1 MARIVQH
8 RRGTTAEVAG
18 ITGAAGELF
27 VDTSK
32 VTLVVMDGIL
42 QGGVPLATE
51 TSVTQLSSTVVGV
64 IVNVSSVSSVASTAN
79 SKADS
84 ISSNVNT
91 ISSNVNTISST
102 LATVSSQVGVNT
114 ASIGSMSATSLSLSS
129 TVANITVPTGTT
141 TTLGIVRPNNSS
153 INISANGVL
162 SLGSSVSTNWTFA
175 EVGGSLVFYYA
186 GTARLKF
193 NSDGSVVTA
202 GNITGFG
209 SV

>member
-32 VTLVVMDGIL
+32 VTVVVMDGIL

-64 IVNVSSVSSVASTAN
+64 IANVSSVSSVAATASN
-79 SKADS
+79 KADS
-84 ISSNVNT
+84 
-91 ISSNVNTISST
+91 ISST

-114 ASIGSMSATSLSLSS
+114 ASIGSMSATLLSLSS
-129 TVANITVPTGTT
+129 TVANISVPTGTT

-162 SLGSSVSTNWTFA
+162 SLGSSVTTNWTFA
-175 EVGGSLVFYYA
+175 ETAGSLVFYYA
-186 GTARLKF
+186 GTAKLKF
-193 NSDGSVVTA
+193 NSDGSVVA
-202 GNITGFG
+202 VSNITAYGT
-209 SV
+209 V

>member
-64 IVNVSSVSSVASTAN
+64 IANVSSVSSVASTAN

-84 ISSNVNT
+84 ISS
-91 ISSNVNTISST
+91 T

-114 ASIGSMSATSLSLSS
+114 ASIGSVSSRLLTLSS
-129 TVANITVPTGTT
+129 TVANISVPTGTT

-162 SLGSSVSTNWTFA
+162 SLGSSVTTNWTFA
-175 EVGGSLVFYYA
+175 EVAGSLVFYYA

-193 NSDGSVVTA
+193 NSDGSVVA
-202 GNITGFG
+202 VSNITAFG
-209 SV
+209 TV

>member
-32 VTLVVMDGIL
+32 VTVVVMDGIL

-64 IVNVSSVSSVASTAN
+64 IANVSSVSSVAATASN
-79 SKADS
+79 KADS
-84 ISSNVNT
+84 
-91 ISSNVNTISST
+91 ISST
-102 LATVSSQVGVNT
+102 LATVSSQVGVNS
-114 ASIGSMSATSLSLSS
+114 ASIGSLSATLLSLSS
-129 TVANITVPTGTT
+129 TVANISVPTGTT

-162 SLGSSVSTNWTFA
+162 SLGSSVTTNWTFA
-175 EVGGSLVFYYA
+175 EVSGSLVFYYA

-193 NSDGSVVTA
+193 NSDGSIVSVS
-202 GNITGFG
+202 NITAYGT
-209 SV
+209 V

>member
-84 ISSNVNT
+84 ISS
-91 ISSNVNTISST
+91 T

-114 ASIGSMSATSLSLSS
+114 ASIGSMSATLLSLSS
-129 TVANITVPTGTT
+129 TVANISVPTGTT

-175 EVGGSLVFYYA
+175 EVGGSLVFYHA

-193 NSDGSVVTA
+193 NSDGSIVAVS
-202 GNITGFG
+202 NITAYGT
-209 SV
+209 V

>member
-1 MARIVQH
+1 MPRIVQH

-64 IVNVSSVSSVASTAN
+64 IANVSSVSSVASTAN

-84 ISSNVNT
+84 ISS
-91 ISSNVNTISST
+91 T

-114 ASIGSMSATSLSLSS
+114 ASIGSVSSRLLSLSS
-129 TVANITVPTGTT
+129 TVANISVPTGTT

-162 SLGSSVSTNWTFA
+162 SLGSSVTTNWTFA

-193 NSDGSVVTA
+193 NSDGSVVA
-202 GNITGFG
+202 SSNITAYGT
-209 SV
+209 V

>member
-8 RRGTTAEVAG
+8 RRGTTGEVAG

-32 VTLVVMDGIL
+32 VTVVVMDGIL

-64 IVNVSSVSSVASTAN
+64 IANVSSVSSVAATASN
-79 SKADS
+79 KADS
-84 ISSNVNT
+84 
-91 ISSNVNTISST
+91 ISST

-114 ASIGSMSATSLSLSS
+114 ARIGSLSSNLNSLSS
-129 TVANITVPTGTT
+129 TVSNISVPTGTT

-162 SLGSSVSTNWTFA
+162 SLGSSVTTNWTFA
-175 EVGGSLVFYYA
+175 EVAGSLVFYYA

-193 NSDGSVVTA
+193 NSDGSVVA
-202 GNITGFG
+202 VSNITAFG
-209 SV
+209 TV

>member
-1 MARIVQH
+1 MPRIVQH
-8 RRGTTAEVAG
+8 RRGTTAQVAG

-32 VTLVVMDGIL
+32 VTVVVMDGIL

-51 TSVTQLSSTVVGV
+51 TSVTQLSSVVVG
-64 IVNVSSVSSVASTAN
+64 IQSDVSTVSSVAATAN

-84 ISSNVNT
+84 
-91 ISSNVNTISST
+91 ISST
-102 LATVSSQVGVNT
+102 LATVSSQVGINT
-114 ASIGSMSATSLSLSS
+114 ASIGSMSATLLSLSS
-129 TVANITVPTGTT
+129 TVANISVPTGTT
-141 TTLGIVRPNNSS
+141 TTLGIVRPDNSS

-175 EVGGSLVFYYA
+175 ETAGSLVFYYA

-193 NSDGSVVTA
+193 NSDGSIVSVN
-202 GNITGFG
+202 NITAYGT
-209 SV
+209 V

>member
-91 ISSNVNTISST
+91 ISST

-114 ASIGSMSATSLSLSS
+114 ASIGSMSATLLSLSS
-129 TVANITVPTGTT
+129 TVANISVPTGTT

-162 SLGSSVSTNWTFA
+162 SLGSSVTTNWTFA
-175 EVGGSLVFYYA
+175 EVAGSLVFYYA

-193 NSDGSVVTA
+193 NSDGSIVSVN
-202 GNITGFG
+202 NITAYGT
-209 SV
+209 V

>member
-8 RRGTTAEVAG
+8 RRGTTADVAG

-64 IVNVSSVSSVASTAN
+64 IANVSSVSSVAATASN
-79 SKADS
+79 KADS
-84 ISSNVNT
+84 
-91 ISSNVNTISST
+91 ISST

-114 ASIGSMSATSLSLSS
+114 ASIGSMSATLLSISS
-129 TVANITVPTGTT
+129 TVANISVPTGTT

-162 SLGSSVSTNWTFA
+162 SLGSSVTTNWTFA
-175 EVGGSLVFYYA
+175 EVAGSLVFYYA

-193 NSDGSVVTA
+193 NSDGSVVA
-202 GNITGFG
+202 VSNITAFG
-209 SV
+209 TV

>member
-64 IVNVSSVSSVASTAN
+64 IADVSSISSVAATASN
-79 SKADS
+79 KADS
-84 ISSNVNT
+84 
-91 ISSNVNTISST
+91 ISST
-102 LATVSSQVGVNT
+102 LATVSSQVGVNS
-114 ASIGSMSATSLSLSS
+114 ASIGSMSATLLSLSS

-141 TTLGIVRPNNSS
+141 TTLGIVRPNNTS
-153 INISANGVL
+153 INISTNGVL
-162 SLGSSVSTNWTFA
+162 SLGSSITAAWTIQEVSGA
-175 EVGGSLVFYYA
+175 LVFYHN

-193 NSDGSVVTA
+193 NSDGSIVAVS
-202 GNITGFG
+202 NITAFG
-209 SV
+209 TV

>member
-1 MARIVQH
+1 MPRIVQH

-32 VTLVVMDGIL
+32 VTVVVMDGIL

-51 TSVTQLSSTVVGV
+51 TSVVSLSSTVASISSVVGTLQS
-64 IVNVSSVSSVASTAN
+64 NVSSL
-79 SKADS
+79 
-84 ISSNVNT
+84 
-91 ISSNVNTISST
+91 SST
-102 LATVSSQVGVNT
+102 LTAVSSQVVTNT
-114 ASIGSMSATSLSLSS
+114 ASIGSLSSNLNSLSS
-129 TVANITVPTGTT
+129 TVSNISVPTGTT

-175 EVGGSLVFYYA
+175 ETAGSLVFYYA

-193 NSDGSVVTA
+193 NSDGSIVSVS
-202 GNITGFG
+202 NITAYGT
-209 SV
+209 V

>member
-64 IVNVSSVSSVASTAN
+64 IANVSSVSSVASTAN
-79 SKADS
+79 GKADS
-84 ISSNVNT
+84 

-102 LATVSSQVGVNT
+102 LATVSSQVGVNS
-114 ASIGSMSATSLSLSS
+114 ASIGNLSATLLSLSS
-129 TVANITVPTGTT
+129 TVANISVPTGTT

-175 EVGGSLVFYYA
+175 ETAGSLVFYYA

-193 NSDGSVVTA
+193 NSDGSIVSVS
-202 GNITGFG
+202 NITAFG
-209 SV
+209 TV

>member
-32 VTLVVMDGIL
+32 VTVVVMDGIL

-64 IVNVSSVSSVASTAN
+64 IANVSSVSSVAATASN
-79 SKADS
+79 KADS
-84 ISSNVNT
+84 
-91 ISSNVNTISST
+91 ISST
-102 LATVSSQVGVNT
+102 LATVSSQVGVNS
-114 ASIGSMSATSLSLSS
+114 ASIGSLSATLLSLSS
-129 TVANITVPTGTT
+129 TVANISVPTGTT

-162 SLGSSVSTNWTFA
+162 SLGSSVTTNWTFA
-175 EVGGSLVFYYA
+175 EVAGSLVFYYA

-193 NSDGSVVTA
+193 NSDGSVVA
-202 GNITGFG
+202 VSNITAFG
-209 SV
+209 TV

>member
-1 MARIVQH
+1 MPRIVQH

-32 VTLVVMDGIL
+32 VTLVVMDGVL

-64 IVNVSSVSSVASTAN
+64 IANVTSVSSVANQATVAVSSVSSTV
-79 SKADS
+79 
-84 ISSNVNT
+84 
-91 ISSNVNTISST
+91 ST
-102 LATVSSQVGVNT
+102 LNT
-114 ASIGSMSATSLSLSS
+114 QLNSLSS
-129 TVANITVPTGTT
+129 TVANISVPTGTT

-153 INISANGVL
+153 INITNGVL
-162 SLGSSVSTNWTFA
+162 SLGSSITSAWTIQ
-175 EVGGSLVFYYA
+175 ELSGSLVFYHN

-193 NSDGSVVTA
+193 NSDGSIVA
-202 GNITGFG
+202 ANNITAYGT
-209 SV
+209 V

>member
-51 TSVTQLSSTVVGV
+51 TSVTQLSSVVVG
-64 IVNVSSVSSVASTAN
+64 IQSDVSSVSSIAATAN

-84 ISSNVNT
+84 
-91 ISSNVNTISST
+91 ISST

-114 ASIGSMSATSLSLSS
+114 ASIGSMSATLLSLSS
-129 TVANITVPTGTT
+129 TVANISVPTGTT
-141 TTLGIVRPNNSS
+141 TTLGIVRPDNSS

-162 SLGSSVSTNWTFA
+162 SLGSSVTTNWTFA
-175 EVGGSLVFYYA
+175 EVAGSLVFYYA

-193 NSDGSVVTA
+193 NSDGSVVA
-202 GNITGFG
+202 SSNITAYGT
-209 SV
+209 V

>member
-32 VTLVVMDGIL
+32 VTVVVMDGIL

-64 IVNVSSVSSVASTAN
+64 IANVSSVSSVAATASN
-79 SKADS
+79 KADS
-84 ISSNVNT
+84 
-91 ISSNVNTISST
+91 ISST

-114 ASIGSMSATSLSLSS
+114 ARIGSLSSNLNSLSS
-129 TVANITVPTGTT
+129 TVSNISVPTGTT

-162 SLGSSVSTNWTFA
+162 SLGSSVTTNWTFA
-175 EVGGSLVFYYA
+175 EVAGSLVFYYA
-186 GTARLKF
+186 GTAKLKF
-193 NSDGSVVTA
+193 NSDGSVVA
-202 GNITGFG
+202 VSNITAFG
-209 SV
+209 TV

>member
-32 VTLVVMDGIL
+32 VTVVVMDGIL

-64 IVNVSSVSSVASTAN
+64 IANVSSVSSVAATASN
-79 SKADS
+79 KADS
-84 ISSNVNT
+84 
-91 ISSNVNTISST
+91 ISST

-114 ASIGSMSATSLSLSS
+114 ARIGSLSSNLNSLSS
-129 TVANITVPTGTT
+129 TVSNISVPTGTT

-162 SLGSSVSTNWTFA
+162 SLGSSVTTNWTFA
-175 EVGGSLVFYYA
+175 EVAGSLVFYYA

-193 NSDGSVVTA
+193 NSDGSIVSVS
-202 GNITGFG
+202 NITAFG
-209 SV
+209 TV

>member
-32 VTLVVMDGIL
+32 VTVVVMDGIL

-64 IVNVSSVSSVASTAN
+64 IANVSSVSSVAATASN
-79 SKADS
+79 KADS
-84 ISSNVNT
+84 
-91 ISSNVNTISST
+91 ISST

-114 ASIGSMSATSLSLSS
+114 ARISSLSSNLNSLSS
-129 TVANITVPTGTT
+129 TVSNISVPTGTT

-162 SLGSSVSTNWTFA
+162 SLGSSVTTNWTFA
-175 EVGGSLVFYYA
+175 EVAGSLVFYYA

-193 NSDGSVVTA
+193 NSDGSIVSVS
-202 GNITGFG
+202 NITAFG
-209 SV
+209 TV

>member
-32 VTLVVMDGIL
+32 VTVVVMDGIL

-64 IVNVSSVSSVASTAN
+64 IANVSSVSSVAATASN
-79 SKADS
+79 KADS
-84 ISSNVNT
+84 
-91 ISSNVNTISST
+91 ISST
-102 LATVSSQVGVNT
+102 LATVSSQVGVNS
-114 ASIGSMSATSLSLSS
+114 ASIGSLSATLLSLSS
-129 TVANITVPTGTT
+129 TVANISVPTGTT

-162 SLGSSVSTNWTFA
+162 SLGSSVTTNWTFA
-175 EVGGSLVFYYA
+175 EVAGSLVFYYA

-193 NSDGSVVTA
+193 NSDGSIVSVN
-202 GNITGFG
+202 NITAYGT
-209 SV
+209 V

>member
-32 VTLVVMDGIL
+32 VTVVVMDGIL

-64 IVNVSSVSSVASTAN
+64 IANVSSVSSVAATASN
-79 SKADS
+79 KADS
-84 ISSNVNT
+84 
-91 ISSNVNTISST
+91 ISST

-114 ASIGSMSATSLSLSS
+114 ARIGSLSSNLNSLSS
-129 TVANITVPTGTT
+129 TVSNISVPTGTT

-162 SLGSSVSTNWTFA
+162 SLGSSVTTNWTFA
-175 EVGGSLVFYYA
+175 EVAGSLVFYYA

-193 NSDGSVVTA
+193 NSDGSVVA
-202 GNITGFG
+202 VSNITAFG
-209 SV
+209 TV

>member
-1 MARIVQH
+1 MPRIVQH

-51 TSVTQLSSTVVGV
+51 TSVTQLSSAVV
-64 IVNVSSVSSVASTAN
+64 SVSSVASTAN

-84 ISSNVNT
+84 
-91 ISSNVNTISST
+91 ISST

-114 ASIGSMSATSLSLSS
+114 ASIGSVSATLLSLSS

-141 TTLGIVRPNNSS
+141 TTLGIVRPDNSS

-162 SLGSSVSTNWTFA
+162 SLGSSITAAWTIQ
-175 EVGGSLVFYYA
+175 ELSGSLVFYHN

-193 NSDGSVVTA
+193 NSDGSIVSVS
-202 GNITGFG
+202 NITAFG
-209 SV
+209 TV

>member
-64 IVNVSSVSSVASTAN
+64 IANVSSV
-79 SKADS
+79 
-84 ISSNVNT
+84 
-91 ISSNVNTISST
+91 SST

-114 ASIGSMSATSLSLSS
+114 ASIGSMSATLLSLSS
-129 TVANITVPTGTT
+129 TVANISVPTGTT

-162 SLGSSVSTNWTFA
+162 SLGSSVTTNWTFA

-193 NSDGSVVTA
+193 NSDGSVVA
-202 GNITGFG
+202 SSNITAYGT
-209 SV
+209 V

>member
-32 VTLVVMDGIL
+32 VTVVVMDGIL

-64 IVNVSSVSSVASTAN
+64 IANVSSVSSVAATASN
-79 SKADS
+79 KADS
-84 ISSNVNT
+84 
-91 ISSNVNTISST
+91 ISST

-114 ASIGSMSATSLSLSS
+114 ASIGSMSATLLSLSS
-129 TVANITVPTGTT
+129 TVANISVPTGTT
-141 TTLGIVRPNNSS
+141 TTLGIVRPDNSS

-162 SLGSSVSTNWTFA
+162 SLGSSVTTNWTFA
-175 EVGGSLVFYYA
+175 EVAGSLVFYYA
-186 GTARLKF
+186 GTAKLKF
-193 NSDGSVVTA
+193 NSDGSIVSVS
-202 GNITGFG
+202 NITAYGT
-209 SV
+209 V

>member
-32 VTLVVMDGIL
+32 VTVVVMDGIL

-64 IVNVSSVSSVASTAN
+64 IANVSSVSSVAATASN
-79 SKADS
+79 KADS
-84 ISSNVNT
+84 
-91 ISSNVNTISST
+91 ISST

-114 ASIGSMSATSLSLSS
+114 ASIGSMSATLLSLSS
-129 TVANITVPTGTT
+129 TVANISVPTGTT

-162 SLGSSVSTNWTFA
+162 SLGSSVTTNWTFA
-175 EVGGSLVFYYA
+175 EVAGSLVFYYA

-193 NSDGSVVTA
+193 NSDGSVVA
-202 GNITGFG
+202 VSNITAYGT
-209 SV
+209 V

>member
-1 MARIVQH
+1 MPRIVQH

-32 VTLVVMDGIL
+32 VTVVVMDGIL

-51 TSVTQLSSTVVGV
+51 TSVVSLSSTVASISSVVGTLQS
-64 IVNVSSVSSVASTAN
+64 NVSSL
-79 SKADS
+79 
-84 ISSNVNT
+84 
-91 ISSNVNTISST
+91 SST
-102 LATVSSQVGVNT
+102 LTAVSSQVVTNT
-114 ASIGSMSATSLSLSS
+114 ANIASLSS
-129 TVANITVPTGTT
+129 TVANISVPTGTT
-141 TTLGIVRPNNSS
+141 TTLGIVRPDNSS

-175 EVGGSLVFYYA
+175 ETAGSLVFYYA

-193 NSDGSVVTA
+193 NSDGSIVSVN
-202 GNITGFG
+202 NITAYGT
-209 SV
+209 V

>member
-32 VTLVVMDGIL
+32 VTVVVMDGIL

-64 IVNVSSVSSVASTAN
+64 IANVSSVSSVAATASN
-79 SKADS
+79 KADS
-84 ISSNVNT
+84 
-91 ISSNVNTISST
+91 ISST

-114 ASIGSMSATSLSLSS
+114 ASIGSLSATLLSLSS
-129 TVANITVPTGTT
+129 TVANISVPTGTT

-162 SLGSSVSTNWTFA
+162 SLGSSVTTNWTFA
-175 EVGGSLVFYYA
+175 EVAGSLVFYYA

-193 NSDGSVVTA
+193 NSDGSIVSVS
-202 GNITGFG
+202 NITAYGT
-209 SV
+209 V

>member
-32 VTLVVMDGIL
+32 VTVVVMDGIL

-64 IVNVSSVSSVASTAN
+64 IANVSSVSSVAATASN
-79 SKADS
+79 KADS
-84 ISSNVNT
+84 
-91 ISSNVNTISST
+91 ISST

-114 ASIGSMSATSLSLSS
+114 ASIGSMSATLLSLSS
-129 TVANITVPTGTT
+129 TVANISVPTGTT

-162 SLGSSVSTNWTFA
+162 SLGSSVTTNWTFA

-193 NSDGSVVTA
+193 NSDGSVVA
-202 GNITGFG
+202 SSNITAYGT
-209 SV
+209 V

>member
-64 IVNVSSVSSVASTAN
+64 IANVSSVSSVAATASN
-79 SKADS
+79 KADS
-84 ISSNVNT
+84 
-91 ISSNVNTISST
+91 ISST

-114 ASIGSMSATSLSLSS
+114 ASIGSMSATLLSLSS
-129 TVANITVPTGTT
+129 TVANISVPTGTT

-162 SLGSSVSTNWTFA
+162 SLGSSVTTNWTFA

-193 NSDGSVVTA
+193 NSDGSVVA
-202 GNITGFG
+202 SSNITAYGT
-209 SV
+209 V

>member
-32 VTLVVMDGIL
+32 VTVVVMDGIL

-64 IVNVSSVSSVASTAN
+64 IANVSSLSSNLASVSSTVGTQTSQ
-79 SKADS
+79 
-84 ISSNVNT
+84 ISSL
-91 ISSNVNTISST
+91 SSN
-102 LATVSSQVGVNT
+102 LATVSSTVGT
-114 ASIGSMSATSLSLSS
+114 QTSQISSLSS
-129 TVANITVPTGTT
+129 NLATVSSAVANISVPTGTT
-141 TTLGIVRPNNSS
+141 TTLGIVRPDNSS
-153 INISANGVL
+153 INISATGVL

-186 GTARLKF
+186 GTAKLKF
-193 NSDGSVVTA
+193 NSDGSIVAVD
-202 GNITGFG
+202 NITAYGT
-209 SV
+209 V